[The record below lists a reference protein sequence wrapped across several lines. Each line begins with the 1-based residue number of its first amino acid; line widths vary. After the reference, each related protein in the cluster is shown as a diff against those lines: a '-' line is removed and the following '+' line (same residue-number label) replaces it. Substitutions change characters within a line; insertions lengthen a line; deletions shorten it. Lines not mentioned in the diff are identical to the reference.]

1 MIQRFKHYAKK
12 LFGNKLTLM
21 VIPHSIVNP
30 LRVQFSVSFAVFMV
44 LLWTGVTS
52 WATLVVMTN
61 IDYWSMRVDN
71 QVLKLKMT
79 YFADQLKK
87 SREFMGQVQE
97 ADAQLRQLL
106 GMQSRQSILGDEAP
120 SDDKAL
126 GGPERSDQSL
136 LAKAL
141 GNRLWQISDEE
152 IREQS
157 KFLMTEAQDRLDSY
171 KEISEFIARE
181 RGLFRCT
188 PIGWPS
194 IGRTTSHF
202 GHRISPFHGDLQ
214 FHSGIDIANEVGTSV
229 RATAD
234 GVVQHSDW
242 EGGYGRLVIIN
253 HGYGFLTYYGHNSKL
268 LVKAG
273 DQVRRGQII
282 ALMGSSGSSTG
293 SHTHYEIWQNGRHT
307 NPWKFLVASSIDDL
321 KGGRMAQSPRA
332 KVKRLAKMM
341 QQQEAQK
348 EKNARNGAQ
357 PVVQE
362 DNEPAPAPAARPVQS
377 QPVQQAVPQPL
388 LEKTQSPA
396 QAQ

>member
-30 LRVQFSVSFAVFMV
+30 LRVQFSVSFAVFMA

-52 WATLVVMTN
+52 WATLVVVTN

-106 GMQSRQSILGDEAP
+106 GMQSRQSILGEE
-120 SDDKAL
+120 SLTEEKGL
-126 GGPERSDQSL
+126 GGPEHSDQSL
-136 LAKAL
+136 LAKTL
-141 GNRLWQISDEE
+141 SNRLWQISDEE

-157 KFLMTEAQDRLDSY
+157 KFLMAEAQDRLDSY
-171 KEISEFIARE
+171 KEISEYIARE
-181 RGLFRCT
+181 RGLFRST
-188 PIGWPS
+188 PLGWPA

-229 RATAD
+229 RSTAD
-234 GVVQHSDW
+234 GIVQHADW

-253 HGYGFLTYYGHNSKL
+253 HGYGFLTYYGHNSRI

-273 DQVRRGQII
+273 ESVRRGQVI

-307 NPWKFLVASSIDDL
+307 NPWKFLVATSMDDL
-321 KGGRMAQSPRA
+321 KGGRSAQSPRA
-332 KVKRLAKMM
+332 KVKRLARMM
-341 QQQEAQK
+341 KKQEAQAQ
-348 EKNARNGAQ
+348 EAARNRTQLGAELETES
-357 PVVQE
+357 V
-362 DNEPAPAPAARPVQS
+362 PAAQTAVSVAPVPS
-377 QPVQQAVPQPL
+377 AAPVQQN

>member
-1 MIQRFKHYAKK
+1 MIQRFRHYAKK

-21 VIPHSIVNP
+21 LIPHSIVNP
-30 LRVQFSVSFAVFMV
+30 LRVQFSVSFAFFMM
-44 LLWTGVTS
+44 LLWTGITS
-52 WATLVVMTN
+52 WATLVVVTN

-106 GMQSRQSILGDEAP
+106 GMQSRHSIMGVDDA
-120 SDDKAL
+120 SGDKAL
-126 GGPERSDQSL
+126 GGPEISDQSL
-136 LAKAL
+136 LAKTL

-157 KFLMTEAQDRLDSY
+157 KILHAEAQDRLDSY

-188 PIGWPS
+188 PIGWPA

-202 GHRISPFHGDLQ
+202 GHRISPFRGDLQ
-214 FHSGIDIANEVGTSV
+214 FHSGIDIANEIGTSV

-234 GVVQHSDW
+234 GVIQHADW

-253 HGYGFLTYYGHNSKL
+253 HGYGYLSYYGHNSRI

-273 DQVRRGQII
+273 EAVRRGQVI

-293 SHTHYEIWQNGRHT
+293 SHTHYEVWQGGRCV
-307 NPWKFLVASSIDDL
+307 NPWKFLVASSMDDL
-321 KGGRMAQSPRA
+321 KGGRSAQSPRA
-332 KVKRLAKMM
+332 KVKRLARMM
-341 QQQEAQK
+341 QQQQAQT
-348 EKNARNGAQ
+348 EQ
-357 PVVQE
+357 S
-362 DNEPAPAPAARPVQS
+362 ARPVQEDPEPATVRPA
-377 QPVQQAVPQPL
+377 QTN

-396 QAQ
+396 QAQTQPGTIAAQ